1 MKIKNNLFSQRKLKI
16 LFLISF
22 SLIVINYFCCQKKSK
37 NNFKDFKMLS
47 SYDAEFKINPGFL
60 ICNKTSADLLIAL
73 VISSADNFE
82 TRENI
87 RSKWFNLIEYPKI
100 RRIFLVGLSQSQS
113 INEKIEAESNQFN
126 DIVQGMFIDS
136 YYNLTLKTLTGFR
149 WASIYCSNSI
159 FTLKVDDDVL
169 VNSKKLISYLE
180 EFQSNHSRKTPT
192 NTMMGFMWKNSTV
205 QRDFNDRYDIS
216 KQEYNEDVYPPFMS
230 GTAYLFTSDL
240 NKKFYKTRLLVKMLK
255 FEDVYVGVLASK
267 LNTTMINIR
276 DMIFSGVE
284 ETLDFENFIPYK
296 SFLFFFLNN
305 KL

>member
-1 MKIKNNLFSQRKLKI
+1 MPS
-16 LFLISF
+16 SF
-22 SLIVINYFCCQKKSK
+22 
-37 NNFKDFKMLS
+37 
-47 SYDAEFKINPGFL
+47 DADFKINPGFS

-169 VNSKKLISYLE
+169 VNSNKLISYLE
-180 EFQSNHSRKTPT
+180 AFYNNNGSKKSSNTIFGRLVAGASPNRNNNSK
-192 NTMMGFMWKNSTV
+192 FYLSKLEYSEDSFKN
-205 QRDFNDRYDIS
+205 YLAG
-216 KQEYNEDVYPPFMS
+216 P
-230 GTAYLFTSDL
+230 AYMFTSDFNGRL
-240 NKKFYKTRLLVKMLK
+240 YETSLHVKKLK
-255 FEDVYVGVLASK
+255 FEDVYVGMLLSYLSHNLK
-267 LNTTMINIR
+267 INLI
-276 DMIFSGVE
+276 DIKKFCFEHESSYNI
-284 ETLDFENFIPYK
+284 DNFENNFDKYQSYLFIWSP
-296 SFLFFFLNN
+296 
-305 KL
+305 